1 MNNTTTELQWGDVI
15 FKPGQRVRT
24 TDASDYAG
32 LDGVILEIHTGEDK
46 ETDNLTPDI
55 HCCFDFPESEADLR
69 KLEERF
75 SSLYN
80 MPKKLDDLA
89 LDEVIMSPDELISIP
104 EEPSRLL
111 HYIGTDE
118 WARPVY
124 QDQYGKLWKD
134 VELGD
139 LVINKAAVRLDG
151 TSQHY
156 APLNFPAVA
165 SFELTLALQQAAE
178 SLSIPYH
185 TGISVSSDTF
195 WPGQERYDSYTGY
208 VRKSLQGSLQEWQAL
223 GALNYEMETAALFI
237 VAQSFGL
244 QAASICGVVAKRTD
258 SELVAPQDLYEL
270 ASQRFQAVVKKT
282 LQDLIKAG
290 K

>member
-55 HCCFDFPESEADLR
+55 HCCFDFPESEADIR

-139 LVINKAAVRLDG
+139 FEIPHLHSAVGNEFDG
-151 TSQHY
+151 E
-156 APLNFPAVA
+156 PDM
-165 SFELTLALQQAAE
+165 
-178 SLSIPYH
+178 LSGNH
-185 TGISVSSDTF
+185 LEF
-195 WPGQERYDSYTGY
+195 
-208 VRKSLQGSLQEWQAL
+208 
-223 GALNYEMETAALFI
+223 
-237 VAQSFGL
+237 
-244 QAASICGVVAKRTD
+244 
-258 SELVAPQDLYEL
+258 
-270 ASQRFQAVVKKT
+270 
-282 LQDLIKAG
+282 
-290 K
+290 

>member
-139 LVINKAAVRLDG
+139 FEIPHLHSAVGNEFDGEPDMPIRASCRRKESHDRAKRPAQNLRGAQGRSPAGQACFPGKVTKARRCSHERSPILSATLAAMRRVALCGYAKIPRGDELRGIFLKMRAVRPWG
-151 TSQHY
+151 RECCAHS
-156 APLNFPAVA
+156 
-165 SFELTLALQQAAE
+165 
-178 SLSIPYH
+178 
-185 TGISVSSDTF
+185 
-195 WPGQERYDSYTGY
+195 
-208 VRKSLQGSLQEWQAL
+208 
-223 GALNYEMETAALFI
+223 GAD
-237 VAQSFGL
+237 
-244 QAASICGVVAKRTD
+244 R
-258 SELVAPQDLYEL
+258 
-270 ASQRFQAVVKKT
+270 
-282 LQDLIKAG
+282 
-290 K
+290 

>member
-89 LDEVIMSPDELISIP
+89 LDEVIMSPDELILFQKNPLVFFII
-104 EEPSRLL
+104 LVQTNGL
-111 HYIGTDE
+111 
-118 WARPVY
+118 ARY
-124 QDQYGKLWKD
+124 TRINMGSCGK
-134 VELGD
+134 
-139 LVINKAAVRLDG
+139 
-151 TSQHY
+151 
-156 APLNFPAVA
+156 
-165 SFELTLALQQAAE
+165 
-178 SLSIPYH
+178 
-185 TGISVSSDTF
+185 
-195 WPGQERYDSYTGY
+195 
-208 VRKSLQGSLQEWQAL
+208 
-223 GALNYEMETAALFI
+223 M
-237 VAQSFGL
+237 
-244 QAASICGVVAKRTD
+244 
-258 SELVAPQDLYEL
+258 
-270 ASQRFQAVVKKT
+270 
-282 LQDLIKAG
+282 
-290 K
+290 

>member
-55 HCCFDFPESEADLR
+55 HCCFDFPESEADIR

-139 LVINKAAVRLDG
+139 FEIPHLHSAVGNEFDG
-151 TSQHY
+151 E
-156 APLNFPAVA
+156 PDMPIRKPFRI
-165 SFELTLALQQAAE
+165 LTDKPKN
-178 SLSIPYH
+178 PYE
-185 TGISVSSDTF
+185 F
-195 WPGQERYDSYTGY
+195 QYMM
-208 VRKSLQGSLQEWQAL
+208 L
-223 GALNYEMETAALFI
+223 
-237 VAQSFGL
+237 
-244 QAASICGVVAKRTD
+244 
-258 SELVAPQDLYEL
+258 
-270 ASQRFQAVVKKT
+270 SQRTYFN
-282 LQDLIKAG
+282 
-290 K
+290 